1 MEKILKQYL
10 DALEFVLEN
19 GKEKTDRTGTGTIS
33 YFGYQMRFDLRN
45 EFPAVTTKKLAW
57 KAVVSELLWFLEGST
72 DERRLAEILY
82 EKPREELIGKTTI
95 WTANA
100 DKQGR
105 DLGYTNNKNIKLL
118 GPIYGNMWKK
128 TASLDSSIIIE
139 IEKKVFPD
147 LQDNIKIE
155 KATYTKNDEF
165 VGKTIKNKYSTE
177 YKVLEK
183 INTPKNSSYIIQCI
197 KTGHKETVTRPNL
210 KNSSFGQK
218 ILFDRFYSTVKKD
231 KSIKYYSKAYNLWYN
246 MISRCYNKD
255 HPNYKNYGAKGIIVN
270 SRWNDFKMF
279 LYDIESL
286 PFFYEWANGTENSIN
301 NWCLDKDYYNTNMY
315 SKETCLFLPSKIN
328 KAYSNHEIDF
338 SEKIIVEL
346 EDGTKHEFIFINDII
361 NKFPDKKFSKES
373 IRLCLTN
380 AQQTHKSCKFT
391 KIKAKNNHVF
401 RKKIVFD
408 QIAQVLESLHYD
420 PDSRRHIVSAW
431 NADRIG
437 VMALP
442 PCHTLFQFYVQNEE
456 LSCQLYQRSVD
467 LFLGAPFNIASYSLL
482 VHMFAQLLDLKVG
495 DFIWTGGDCHIY
507 LNHLDQVREQISRQP
522 KPGPRLEM
530 PEFRTL
536 DELIKTRTSD
546 YKLIVYDPMPS
557 IKAPMAV

>member
-1 MEKILKQYL
+1 MIEYQQ
-10 DALEFVLEN
+10 ALEFVLKN
-19 GKEKTDRTGTGTIS
+19 GTEKSDRTGVGTLS
-33 YFGYQMRFDLRN
+33 HFGYQMRFDLRK
-45 EFPAVTTKKLAW
+45 EFPAVTTKRLAW
-57 KAVVSELLWFLEGST
+57 KAVVSELLWMLEGSS

-82 EKPREELIGKTTI
+82 EKPREELIDKTTI

-100 DKQGR
+100 DAQGKN
-105 DLGYTNNKNIKLL
+105 LGYTNNKNIKLL
-118 GPIYGNMWKK
+118 GPIYGNVWKK
-128 TASLDSSIIIE
+128 TTSLNSNTIIE
-139 IEKKVFPD
+139 IEKKVFSESQND
-147 LQDNIKIE
+147 IKIE
-155 KATYTKNDEF
+155 EATYTKNDEF
-165 VGKTIKNKYSTE
+165 VGRIIKNKYGTE
-177 YKVLEK
+177 YKILEK
-183 INTPKNSSYIIQCI
+183 INSPKNSSYIIQCI

-210 KNSSFGQK
+210 KNLSFGQK
-218 ILFDRFYSTVKKD
+218 ILFDRFYSTAKKD

-270 SRWNDFKMF
+270 SRWNDFKTF

-286 PFFYEWANGTENSIN
+286 PFFYEWANGTEKSIN

-346 EDGTKHEFIFINDII
+346 EDGTKHEFIFIDDII
-361 NKFPDKKFSKES
+361 NKFPDKKLSRES

-380 AQQTHKSCKFT
+380 TQQTHKSCKFT

-420 PDSRRHIVSAW
+420 PNGRRHIVSAW
-431 NADRIG
+431 NADKIG

-442 PCHTLFQFYVQNEE
+442 PCHAFFQFYVVNEE

-467 LFLGAPFNIASYSLL
+467 APLGLPFNIASYSLL
-482 VHMFAQLLDLKVG
+482 THMFAQILELKVG
-495 DFIWTGGDCHIY
+495 EFIHTSGDLHIY
-507 LNHLDQVREQISRQP
+507 QNQIDGVKEQLKRKP
-522 KPGPRLEM
+522 YPGPTLQM
-530 PEFRTL
+530 PKFKTL
-536 DELIKTRTSD
+536 DELLLTKVSD
-546 YKLIVYDPMPS
+546 YKLINYQYHPP
-557 IKAPMAV
+557 INFPFAV